1 MEHSPMKVKLIT
13 APTIEPITI
22 SEMASHLRID
32 DYDTFATNM
41 TPYICTAA
49 GSHIVTTGYTLYGTA
64 VDVLGK
70 KALVYI
76 RPVNNGT
83 GGTVDCKIQE
93 SDDSTTWTDWTGGS
107 FTQITESTDTTTQE
121 KEYTGT
127 KRYIR
132 TASKILVAACEFG
145 TDVFVSDSSINEYDY
160 LVSII
165 KAARRNTEDI
175 TRRQLITATWE
186 YYLDRF
192 PRCED
197 YITIPFGNLQSVTSI
212 KYKDCD
218 WASVADDNT
227 MVEGT
232 DYIVELNSEGCGRIV
247 LPYGMTWPSDTLYT
261 SNPITIKFVCG
272 YGTTTDTIPEEVKAA
287 MKLIATDLYV
297 NREGQIVQNG
307 IMTYLTN
314 KTVMALLSSLV
325 LREEF

>member
-1 MEHSPMKVKLIT
+1 MEYSPMKVKLIT
-13 APTIEPITI
+13 APTIEPITVA
-22 SEMASHLRID
+22 EMASHLRID
-32 DYDTFATNM
+32 DYDTFSSNM
-41 TPYICTAA
+41 TPYTCTAA
-49 GSHIVTTGYTLYGTA
+49 GSHIVTAGYTLYGTA

-76 RPVNNGT
+76 RPVDNGA

-107 FTQITESTDTTTQE
+107 FTQITESTDTTTQK

-132 TASKILVAACEFG
+132 TASKILVADCEFG
-145 TDVFVSDSSINEYDY
+145 TDVFVSDSSINEYDH

-218 WASVADDNT
+218 WASVADDIT

-232 DYIVELNSEGCGRIV
+232 DYIVELNGEGCGRIV

-272 YGTTTDTIPEEVKAA
+272 YGATTDTIPEEVKAA